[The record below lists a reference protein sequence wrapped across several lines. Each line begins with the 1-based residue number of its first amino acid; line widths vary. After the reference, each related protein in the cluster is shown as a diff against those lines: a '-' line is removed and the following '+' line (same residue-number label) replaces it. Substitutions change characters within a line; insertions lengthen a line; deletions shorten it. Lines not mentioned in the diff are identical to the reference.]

1 MSGQKRSWP
10 GSLAAMT
17 TVAAT
22 PPATPDARAR
32 YRDVLGG
39 GEFRV
44 IFTASIVSMLGNVI
58 ASVALTV
65 LIYQRTGSPALAALV
80 MALSFLPYLIGGVL
94 LGAVVDRLPARRVL
108 VGCDLA
114 SAAVVAIMVIPGIP
128 VAGLLALLFAEGL
141 IAPVFQSVRAAVL
154 PDILAPGPT
163 YVLGRSL
170 MRLVAQGAQI
180 AGYGAGGLLL
190 AFLPPRGA
198 LAADAVSFA
207 GSALLL
213 RLGTRWRPARAAAGG
228 GGARGGD
235 AGHAGGAIARDSLG
249 GLRAS
254 LAHPA
259 TRRILVFGWLLPAC
273 AVAPEA
279 VAAPY
284 ARFIGQPTRVAGFL
298 LMAIPVGAVIAD
310 VLVARLLTTRLQ
322 RRLIVPLALL
332 SFAALAGFACGPGL
346 AVALALLVLAGLGSA
361 WMVGMD
367 GLLVAVAPP
376 ALRNRA
382 LALNS
387 AGLMFTQGAG
397 FALWG
402 LAGQYAPL
410 PVVITA
416 AGVLGAAAVV
426 LFRPSA
432 KARVTGKRWPR
443 EVAGGAGSA
452 GADRPDRVRQGRPV
466 LPRSADRRGGGLR
479 AGRGGD
485 PLG

>member
-1 MSGQKRSWP
+1 
-10 GSLAAMT
+10 MT
-17 TVAAT
+17 TVDATTPAAA
-22 PPATPDARAR
+22 PEARAR

-39 GEFRV
+39 REFRV
-44 IFTASIVSMLGNVI
+44 IFTANIVSMLGNVV

-80 MALSFLPYLIGGVL
+80 MALSFLPYLVGGVL

-154 PDILAPGPT
+154 PDILAPGPP

-213 RLGTRWRPARAAAGG
+213 RVGTRWRPARTVAKGGDGHRRRAGRG
-228 GGARGGD
+228 GGAM
-235 AGHAGGAIARDSLG
+235 ARDSLN

-273 AVAPEA
+273 EVAPEA
-279 VAAPY
+279 LAAPY
-284 ARFIGQPTRVAGFL
+284 ARFIGQPARAAGFL
-298 LMAIPVGAVIAD
+298 LMSLPIGTVLAD

-322 RRLIVPLALL
+322 RRLIVPSALL
-332 SFAALAGFACGPGL
+332 SFAALAGFAYGPGL
-346 AVALALLVLAGLGSA
+346 AVALALLVLTGLGSA
-361 WMVGMD
+361 WLVGMD
-367 GLLVAVAPP
+367 GLLVTVAPP
-376 ALRNRA
+376 ELRNRV

-410 PVVITA
+410 PVVITG
-416 AGVLGAAAVV
+416 AGVLGAVAVV
-426 LFRPSA
+426 AFRP
-432 KARVTGKRWPR
+432 R
-443 EVAGGAGSA
+443 
-452 GADRPDRVRQGRPV
+452 
-466 LPRSADRRGGGLR
+466 RSSQD
-479 AGRGGD
+479 
-485 PLG
+485 